1 MQIDLPHKQDDAS
14 RHFYSN
20 DGTPVI
26 IDYDQDEDPVGA
38 YHLTTHDGGFVWRTL
53 NPESEDDQE
62 FFMQTI
68 KFGHEVDLEEFESRV
83 VRDFVDLRSAR
94 FNAGGLDA

>member
-1 MQIDLPHKQDDAS
+1 MQIDLPNQKDDTS

-38 YHLTTHDGGFVWRTL
+38 YHLTTQDGGFIWRTL
-53 NPESEDDQE
+53 NPENDDDQK

-68 KFGHEVDLEEFESRV
+68 KFGHEVELEEFESRV